1 MPGRQVSIQLDYN
14 LTNSK
19 LLRTTKLRNLIK
31 IASTIVGCLSLAP
44 DGLESTVKT
53 VSAIVDYPSLVSY
66 NFQIF
71 VKRVSAIVEY
81 LSVA

>member
-1 MPGRQVSIQLDYN
+1 M
-14 LTNSK
+14 
-19 LLRTTKLRNLIK
+19 
-31 IASTIVGCLSLAP
+31 GCLSLAP

-53 VSAIVDYPSLVSY
+53 VSAIVDYLSLVSY